1 MTQSGDI
8 TTKPTDAGVC
18 EGRCKKLEEELAV
31 LVNALNLHIPC
42 YKFIWSIVKAF
53 QCKAVAT
60 FNSGGFPCTHLPL
73 ARMLEHQDV
82 ILSPSSWASLFQD
95 FHTSGFYV
103 QNHDML
109 AFGTPENPI
118 LDILLN

>member
-1 MTQSGDI
+1 M
-8 TTKPTDAGVC
+8 
-18 EGRCKKLEEELAV
+18 

-42 YKFIWSIVKAF
+42 YKFIWSVVKAF

-60 FNSGGFPCTHLPL
+60 CNSCGFPCTYLPL

-82 ILSPSSWASLFQD
+82 ILSPLSWASLFQG
-95 FHTSGFYV
+95 FRTSGFYV

-109 AFGTPENPI
+109 VFGTPENPI